1 MSPEKFP
8 HRGLNSLLI
17 YEMSNVIHLEIGSQA
32 VSATPPI
39 VEMLTFWSLV
49 CASEKER
56 TGFINLKSQNEAS
69 YERKQEW
76 ASRESQTH
84 KMEDLKTSPQ
94 IPGISQGS
102 VDILKP

>member
-1 MSPEKFP
+1 
-8 HRGLNSLLI
+8 
-17 YEMSNVIHLEIGSQA
+17 MSNVIHLEIGSQA

-49 CASEKER
+49 CKWKK
-56 TGFINLKSQNEAS
+56 NLKSQNEAS
-69 YERKQEW
+69 YERKQER
-76 ASRESQTH
+76 ASQESQTH
-84 KMEDLKTSPQ
+84 KMEDLKISPQ